1 MSNAGFEIGRASLD
15 RLRVTADPQVDAE
28 ILAEV
33 FAGDIRQWPEEQ
45 WLVIDDYQEITGAG
59 APERFIE
66 NLLHTCPISLLLLT
80 RERPS
85 WASARRILYG
95 EIAELDRDALAMND
109 DETRQLLIRDE
120 DGAAALFEAS
130 RGWPAA
136 IALAAISSPRSHG
149 VKIASDLHRFFAE
162 ELYQGLDDSTRRGLW
177 AISLVAP
184 ERADALTL
192 MLDVQS
198 AAVTLAV
205 GHQQGFLTTAGR
217 DVVEVHPLLRDFL
230 EDKLRQ
236 EQPHSAEPLL
246 TAAFEYLMKRR
257 LWDKAFDLI
266 HRFEWFHLISDLIRE
281 ALQDLL
287 SQGRTETLKRWVARS
302 GPAAAEFAVGL
313 ASAELAFREGHYY
326 ASEILAKAAADSART
341 KDPDIELRALI
352 AAGRAAHAASRERE
366 ALSLYKRAKSI
377 ETEPELER
385 VAAMGELVA
394 AIELELPEALDL
406 AQILTNCDDLRPQER
421 VVLAGRVLNLQ
432 ACYALPVD
440 LDAGRAARQ
449 LLHLV
454 DDPVARC
461 SFRNVFGYAL
471 AACGQY
477 QEALDL
483 TDDQLRDV
491 ERCGS
496 TSLCRTPT
504 VFRLSVMLEL
514 DTSRPPRNSSGRPA
528 SFRFVPEIERHSQ
541 SLGVF
546 RCAYSL
552 RRVPSTSPSPSLRRP
567 AV

>member
-1 MSNAGFEIGRASLD
+1 MTEGTVEKPQLGQSRIIERPRLIRLLDESPARIKMLVAPAGYGKTTLARQWLAASPQSTSWFSATASSVDVAAFALGLHRAMSNAGFELGRASLD
-15 RLRVTADPQVDAE
+15 RLKVTADPQVDAE

-33 FAGDIRQWPEEQ
+33 FAGDLRQWPGEH

-66 NLLHTCPISLLLLT
+66 KLLHTCPISLLLLT

-120 DGAAALFEAS
+120 DGSAVLFEAS

-149 VKIASDLHRFFAE
+149 VTIASDLHRFFAE
-162 ELYQGLDDSTRRGLW
+162 DSYQSLDDSTRRGWW

-236 EQPHSAEPLL
+236 EQPHLAEPLL

-257 LWDKAFDLI
+257 LWDKAFDLV

-352 AAGRAAHAASRERE
+352 AAGRAAHAAC
-366 ALSLYKRAKSI
+366 ARA
-377 ETEPELER
+377 R
-385 VAAMGELVA
+385 GVVAV
-394 AIELELPEALDL
+394 
-406 AQILTNCDDLRPQER
+406 
-421 VVLAGRVLNLQ
+421 Q
-432 ACYALPVD
+432 ACKVD
-440 LDAGRAARQ
+440 RDRAGTRT
-449 LLHLV
+449 
-454 DDPVARC
+454 RC
-461 SFRNVFGYAL
+461 
-471 AACGQY
+471 
-477 QEALDL
+477 
-483 TDDQLRDV
+483 
-491 ERCGS
+491 
-496 TSLCRTPT
+496 
-504 VFRLSVMLEL
+504 
-514 DTSRPPRNSSGRPA
+514 
-528 SFRFVPEIERHSQ
+528 RH
-541 SLGVF
+541 G
-546 RCAYSL
+546 
-552 RRVPSTSPSPSLRRP
+552 
-567 AV
+567 